1 MATVA
6 AASRGAL
13 LQSGD
18 LREAIFGSFD
28 DMTSTL
34 GVAAGLLAV
43 VGSATY
49 SIPIVVS
56 AITVGLSVLVS

>member
-1 MATVA
+1 
-6 AASRGAL
+6 
-13 LQSGD
+13 
-18 LREAIFGSFD
+18 
-28 DMTSTL
+28 MTSTL